1 MPLSMDP
8 KTSWLHLNHPIEV
21 KRYLNVLQLQIK
33 GQDK

>member
-1 MPLSMDP
+1 MPYGSEDKLVTFES
-8 KTSWLHLNHPIEV
+8 SIEV